1 MATSN
6 NTLKVADLDFLSIRN
21 NLKDYLR
28 SQSTFQDYDFEG
40 SGMSVL
46 LDILAYNTYYNAFYL
61 NMAANES
68 FLDTAQIRNNI
79 LSHAKLV
86 NYVPMSKQGAT
97 AKINVIVTPGPS
109 EDQDA
114 TYITLDKWTNFIGAD
129 INQVNFPF
137 VALHSNVAYKTGG
150 SFTFTNVSIKQGEV
164 VTRQFPV
171 TANSGTRFQIPSGNV
186 DTSTLIVS
194 VQESAS
200 NTQTTIYTLADNFIE
215 LRSNSTVYF
224 VEEDHDLKY
233 TIYFGDNYIGKRP
246 ANGNIVQVTYLDTVG
261 AKSNNI
267 TKFSATDG
275 DGISGFKTN
284 VRITLV
290 EASTN
295 GTEKETDDQIK
306 FRAPNYYTTQNRAVT
321 KSDYEALITKDY
333 PFIEAVSVWGGEENI
348 PPIYGKVFVS
358 LKTKG
363 YFTLTNLEKEEIKD
377 NLIKNRNVLTVE
389 PEIIDPE
396 YVFVIVRG
404 KIRYNPNLTTR
415 TRGQLETIIKEAIF
429 NYATTELYT
438 FKSTFKLSKLQSY
451 IEQSEPSITSSDID
465 VFLQRRQKIEIGD
478 RNTYNISF
486 NTPLRKGDYNFKLY
500 SYPTMSVRDTANIL
514 RSVYVEEVP
523 ESYTG
528 IDSIEIQSPGINYT
542 TGTVVTITGDGTGAE
557 VAATIVNGRIAKV
570 EITNPGINYTRAFV
584 TVTDESG
591 FGAILNAKLRSTVGT
606 LRTYYYKTNGEKII
620 VNDSA
625 GTIDYATGKI
635 TLDSINVVSMPSND
649 FYDQDVLTVNVIPEQ
664 GVIEPL
670 RNRILAID
678 TNNIQAIQLELIP
691 ETA

>member
-1 MATSN
+1 
-6 NTLKVADLDFLSIRN
+6 
-21 NLKDYLR
+21 
-28 SQSTFQDYDFEG
+28 
-40 SGMSVL
+40 
-46 LDILAYNTYYNAFYL
+46 
-61 NMAANES
+61 
-68 FLDTAQIRNNI
+68 
-79 LSHAKLV
+79 
-86 NYVPMSKQGAT
+86 
-97 AKINVIVTPGPS
+97 
-109 EDQDA
+109 
-114 TYITLDKWTNFIGAD
+114 
-129 INQVNFPF
+129 
-137 VALHSNVAYKTGG
+137 
-150 SFTFTNVSIKQGEV
+150 
-164 VTRQFPV
+164 
-171 TANSGTRFQIPSGNV
+171 
-186 DTSTLIVS
+186 
-194 VQESAS
+194 
-200 NTQTTIYTLADNFIE
+200 
-215 LRSNSTVYF
+215 
-224 VEEDHDLKY
+224 
-233 TIYFGDNYIGKRP
+233 
-246 ANGNIVQVTYLDTVG
+246 VQVTYLDTVG